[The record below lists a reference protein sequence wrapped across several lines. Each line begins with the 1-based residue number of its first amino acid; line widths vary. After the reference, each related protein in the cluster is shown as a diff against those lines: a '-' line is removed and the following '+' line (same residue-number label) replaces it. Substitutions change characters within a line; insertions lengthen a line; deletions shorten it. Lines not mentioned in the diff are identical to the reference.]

1 MIIITNIHKLKQT
14 YSHRHIAYFWVLFK
28 TTNYL
33 FMPYYRTGFL
43 IETFSY
49 TNRLLKIAGLASIS
63 HSCTDWFHQM
73 NLYLYNSNRSRVLST
88 DSMVYIAWTFAIE
101 IDIQYV
107 IVLRKMLQTKNAAIT
122 FLHFVSISEYLNM
135 FCRFCVL
142 FFGVMILRY
151 EMIS

>member
-1 MIIITNIHKLKQT
+1 MITITNIHKLKQT
-14 YSHRHIAYFWVLFK
+14 YSHRHIAYFWVLST

-73 NLYLYNSNRSRVLST
+73 NLYQYNSNRSMQST
-88 DSMVYIAWTFAIE
+88 IDRFNGVYCMNFCYRNRHSIRDCTSQNVTDKKCCNNIPAFRF
-101 IDIQYV
+101 DI
-107 IVLRKMLQTKNAAIT
+107 R
-122 FLHFVSISEYLNM
+122 ISES
-135 FCRFCVL
+135 VL
-142 FFGVMILRY
+142 
-151 EMIS
+151 